1 MKTSWHYA
9 GRVTALLLC
18 TTSIPAWA
26 QSAPSQRPAAAEDSS
41 GLQEIIVTARRRS
54 ENISNVPTAIAAVN
68 SETLIQRGI
77 QNESDLQTAVPG
89 LVIHASN
96 NQNQLNY
103 VIRGESVEPYSGS
116 SPGVQPYFNEVAL
129 SGNAATSFYD
139 VESVQVL
146 KGPQGTLFGRNS
158 TGGAVLYQSV
168 TPKDE
173 LGGYAS
179 IQYGNR
185 KRVIAEAA
193 LTVPLGEKAA
203 LRVAGTYQSGGA
215 YVHNIYN
222 GKLLGDSKVK
232 SGRATLVLKPT
243 EGFTN
248 TTMVQYG
255 KFGGTNN
262 GNRVT
267 YVDGCLAAF
276 KSPNSPACWAVPGN
290 AFYQKIV
297 AGQKGIF
304 PALPNYPNGFVY
316 GGGLKALPGYLDSLG
331 KYYVDDDGS
340 FDFHATDLLITN
352 QTTFELA
359 DNMTIKNVFGYDRT
373 KRGFEYDNDASP
385 LPLLSAG
392 GGLPGGN
399 QLETRNTRNISEE
412 LQLQGKALDNRLTY
426 VVGAFYADAR
436 TFNNSPITGNGYI
449 PSINFAYNFALR
461 YKSNSRDETK
471 ALFTQATYAVTDQI
485 NLTGGIRQTWD
496 KLRLT
501 QATDSSLYVPTIP
514 SLHHPQ
520 HDISWTASVDYK
532 PTTEW
537 MVYVTTRGSWRVGG
551 YNPFVAAS
559 GNADAANTSTAATNG
574 TYFPAETVR
583 DVEGGVKF
591 NGHVGGIPVRL
602 NADVY
607 NVWIKNVQ
615 KTAYGVVAGNIT
627 STTTSI
633 PAAKVTGFEV
643 DGEMRPAEWLRVG
656 ANFSYEN
663 ARYSKQV
670 AIAFG
675 TPDIFG
681 PFADAPKYSGT
692 AFGEITIPLSGDTG
706 TVVIHGDGY
715 AQSLIHTS
723 SLGNSYSPNDKIP
736 GYILINGR
744 VDWRDPVGVKGLTA
758 SFFMKNITAKRY
770 FIGGGS
776 GIQLYSI
783 NSGVY
788 GQPRTFGGVLR
799 YQF

>member
-1 MKTSWHYA
+1 MNISGRNA
-9 GRVTALLLC
+9 GRLAALLLC
-18 TTSIPAWA
+18 TTSMPLWA
-26 QSAPSQRPAAAEDSS
+26 QSAPGKAPAAEADNS
-41 GLQEIIVTARRRS
+41 GLQEIVVTARRRA
-54 ENISNVPTAIAAVN
+54 ENLSNVPTAIAAVN
-68 SETLIQRGI
+68 SQTLIQRGI

-89 LVIHASN
+89 LIVHASN

-116 SPGVQPYFNEVAL
+116 TPGVQPYFNDVAL
-129 SGNAATSFYD
+129 SGNTATAFYD

-158 TGGAVLYQSV
+158 TGGAVLYQST

-173 LGGYAS
+173 FGGYGS
-179 IQYGNR
+179 IQYGNH
-185 KRVIAEAA
+185 KRFVAEAA
-193 LTVPLGEKAA
+193 LNVPFGEKAA
-203 LRVAGTYQSGGA
+203 LRLAGTYQSGGA
-215 YVHNIYN
+215 YVRNIYN
-222 GKLLGDSKVK
+222 GKLLGDNKVK
-232 SGRATLVLKPT
+232 SGRATLKLTPVEAL
-243 EGFTN
+243 TN
-248 TTMVQYG
+248 TLMVQYG

-262 GNRVT
+262 GNRIT
-267 YVDGCLAAF
+267 YVDGCLNAF

-290 AFYQKIV
+290 AFYERLLSMP
-297 AGQKGIF
+297 KGTYF
-304 PALPNYPNGFVY
+304 PNYPNGYVY
-316 GGGLKALPGYLDSLG
+316 PGGLAALPGYLDSLG
-331 KYYVDDDGS
+331 KYYVDDDGN
-340 FDFHATDLLITN
+340 FDIHATDVLVTN
-352 QTTFELA
+352 TTNYELN
-359 DNMTIKNVFGYDRT
+359 DTMTLKNVFGYDRT

-385 LPLLSAG
+385 YPFLSAG

-399 QLETRNTRNISEE
+399 QLETRHTRILSEE
-412 LQLQGKALDNRLTY
+412 LQLQGKAMDNRLNY
-426 VVGAFYADAR
+426 VIGAFYSDTK
-436 TFNNSPITGNGYI
+436 TFNNSPIQGFGYI
-449 PSINFAYNFALR
+449 PSIDYPYTFALR
-461 YKSNSRDETK
+461 YKSHSRDRSY
-471 ALFTQATYAVTDQI
+471 AFFTQLTYAVTDKF
-485 NLTGGIRQTWD
+485 NLTGGIRQSWD
-496 KLRLT
+496 KLSLVQT
-501 QATDSSLYVPTIP
+501 TDSSLYNPAVPR
-514 SLHHPQ
+514 LHHTQ
-520 HDISWTASVDYK
+520 NDISWTASADYHV
-532 PTTEW
+532 TSEW
-537 MVYVTTRGSWRVGG
+537 MVYLTTRGSWRVGG

-559 GNADAANTSTAATNG
+559 GTLPEANTSTAATGG

-591 NGHVGGIPVRL
+591 NGRWGGIPVRL

-615 KTAYGVVAGNIT
+615 KTAYGIVAGNIT
-627 STTTSI
+627 STTTTI
-633 PAAKVTGFEV
+633 PGAQVTGFEI

-663 ARYSKQV
+663 ARYTDKV

-675 TPDIFG
+675 TLNNFG

-715 AQSLIHTS
+715 AQSLLHTS
-723 SLGNSYSPNDKIP
+723 SLGNTYSPGDKIP

-744 VDWRDPVGVKGLTA
+744 VDWRDPAGIKGLTA

-776 GIQLYSI
+776 GVQLYSI